1 MKTKTLLFATIAII
15 VSSCS
20 RGFYNPNAVNN
31 YGTQTQ
37 VILSQANFR
46 IVKHVEFVIEINNS
60 HLKRQDVEK
69 SAYAEL
75 LRRCNLT
82 GSQAL
87 INVSIEEVVR
97 ENANIFSV
105 LFAGNI
111 RKVKQYVAAR
121 ATVIEFIPDN
131 GQGVEKRS
139 TTVSTDSNVGTF
151 QSNNGAANTKQ
162 SINNFKPTQR
172 TPNSRECYLVLAYF
186 YKNNSLDASKAGKN
200 YNIKEILKIAKNS
213 SKAHLWEQIKDLDTS
228 SLESY
233 MKK

>member
-1 MKTKTLLFATIAII
+1 MKTKILLFATIAII
-15 VSSCS
+15 ASSCS

-37 VILSQANFR
+37 VVLSQANFR

-60 HLKRQDVEK
+60 NLKRQDVEK

-97 ENANIFSV
+97 ENANFFSV

-121 ATVIEFIPDN
+121 ATVIEFLPDKV
-131 GQGVEKRS
+131 QGVEKRS
-139 TTVSTDSNVGTF
+139 TTVNTDSNVGTI
-151 QSNNGAANTKQ
+151 QGNNGTTNTKQ
-162 SINNFKPTQR
+162 STNNVKQTQR

-186 YKNNSLDASKAGKN
+186 YKNNALDTQKVSKN
-200 YNIKEILKIAKNS
+200 YNINEIKKIAKNS